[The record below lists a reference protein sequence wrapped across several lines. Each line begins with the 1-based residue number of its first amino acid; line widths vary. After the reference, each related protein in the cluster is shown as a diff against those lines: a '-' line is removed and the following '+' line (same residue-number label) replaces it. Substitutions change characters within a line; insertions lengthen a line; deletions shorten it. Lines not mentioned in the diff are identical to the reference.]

1 MLGIF
6 TLSVILQSFVFVIS
20 ATNDGSASD
29 DREFDYKFY
38 PADDGDQA
46 IATKSRSY
54 ASSEAKQCIICLS
67 TPQSSIIEEEELDSL
82 ALSPSLDSKNSK
94 EELASLSC
102 GGSLSSFPFPIPK
115 KPEKLMKCK
124 QKCNSFYH
132 KECWEDAISAY
143 KQEILERKVKKLL
156 TLRRGNIRREEET
169 TFFKCPNCRQNQFR
183 VDIEDE
189 EVIEMAWTMKEE
201 NRRRRRRER
210 RMGRERIEP
219 RDAYESQNDGDA
231 PRANLRYHANTNRYP
246 RCLAPAAFLFVLTV
260 IVVPV
265 ILQIVNLGVHVN
277 CR

>member
-6 TLSVILQSFVFVIS
+6 TLSVILQSFVFGIS

-46 IATKSRSY
+46 IATKSR
-54 ASSEAKQCIICLS
+54 CIICLS

-82 ALSPSLDSKNSK
+82 ALSPSLD
-94 EELASLSC
+94 C
-102 GGSLSSFPFPIPK
+102 GESLSSFPFPIPK
-115 KPEKLMKCK
+115 KPEKLMQCK

-156 TLRRGNIRREEET
+156 TLRRGKIRREEET
-169 TFFKCPNCRQNQFR
+169 TFFKCPNCRQKQSR

-246 RCLAPAAFLFVLTV
+246 RCLPPAAFLFVLTV